1 MRIALALCIVVVTLA
16 GMAAP
21 LAADDFRIETK
32 VYAGKDKVSHNTT
45 LFEAGYVY
53 DYLSDPERVAVFD
66 QHHGRFIVLDPVR
79 KVKSEVKTDD
89 VRIFAEAFREQAKNS
104 SRAFMNFAAAPDF
117 QVDFEQSNELTLTSD
132 FVTYKLTTIPAN
144 TPEASQQY
152 REFSDWYA
160 RFNAM
165 SNPGAMP
172 PFPRMA
178 VNDELAKRALV
189 PTQVHLTIAAAIGAK
204 AVSLRSEHHVAW
216 RLLPS
221 DHKKIAET
229 GRQLATFKSVDFS
242 KFGEPAITA
251 KKVAKGRGSD

>member
-1 MRIALALCIVVVTLA
+1 
-16 GMAAP
+16 
-21 LAADDFRIETK
+21 
-32 VYAGKDKVSHNTT
+32 
-45 LFEAGYVY
+45 
-53 DYLSDPERVAVFD
+53 
-66 QHHGRFIVLDPVR
+66 
-79 KVKSEVKTDD
+79 
-89 VRIFAEAFREQAKNS
+89 
-104 SRAFMNFAAAPDF
+104 MNFAAAPDF